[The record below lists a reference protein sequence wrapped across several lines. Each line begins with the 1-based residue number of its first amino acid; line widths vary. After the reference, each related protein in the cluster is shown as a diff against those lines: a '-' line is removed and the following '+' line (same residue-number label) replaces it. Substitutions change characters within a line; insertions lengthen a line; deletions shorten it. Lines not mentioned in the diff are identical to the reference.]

1 MARHR
6 EFDID
11 QALDRAMD
19 VFWRYGY
26 AGAPIQEICDAMQL
40 KPGSVYA
47 AFGNKHGLFLAV
59 VRRYIEQMNHP
70 GMEMIRTNPN
80 GVDGIR
86 DYFDFIA
93 DGIINGNRVWG
104 CLGTN
109 AFIELKESDAELSAI
124 MTDHLSSL
132 EAAFYEALSR
142 DGIENARDQAKYLL
156 CFAQG
161 LNVVAKTAL
170 DQSAL
175 AATIEAALAPLQ
187 KRSASAA

>member
-11 QALDRAMD
+11 QALDRAMG
-19 VFWRYGY
+19 VFWLHGY
-26 AGAPIQEICDAMQL
+26 AGAPIQEICEAMQL

-47 AFGNKHGLFLAV
+47 AFGSKHGLFLAV
-59 VRRYIEQMNHP
+59 VKRYIEQMNHP
-70 GMEMIRTNPN
+70 GMELIRTNPN

-93 DGIINGNRVWG
+93 DGILNGNRMWG

-109 AFIELKESDAELSAI
+109 AFIELKEVDAELSSI
-124 MTDHLSSL
+124 MSDHLASL
-132 EAAFYEALSR
+132 EATFYEALMR
-142 DGIENARDQAKYLL
+142 DEIEDARDQAKYLL

-161 LNVVAKTAL
+161 LNVIAKTTPDKSTLQAL
-170 DQSAL
+170 IN
-175 AATIEAALAPLQ
+175 TALAPLL
-187 KRSASAA
+187 RRPVAAA